1 MQSYNNTSKEEQ
13 FGKKFLAEYLDFIK
27 YKVENDKLTVDE
39 YRSLINFLSSGISLQ
54 GTAEDFAGYYGTSEV
69 NVRSVLHR
77 NLMPKPKRAVLYDF
91 RKFNMIRPR
100 RWGKKELLSK
110 D

>member
-1 MQSYNNTSKEEQ
+1 MSDNSQY
-13 FGKKFLAEYLDFIK
+13 FGKKLVLDFLDFIK

-39 YRSLINFLSSGISLQ
+39 FRSLIDFLSSGISIQ

-91 RKFNMIRPR
+91 RKFNMIRPQ
-100 RWGKKELLSK
+100 RWGKKELLTK